1 MFMQFL
7 KDENGQTTTE
17 YLLILA
23 VIVVI
28 ISVLGQGMKAQLE
41 TTIKTVFKGINGKIN
56 ELMKGGASR

>member
-7 KDENGQTTTE
+7 RDENGQTTTE

-28 ISVLGQGMKAQLE
+28 ISVLGKGMKEQL
-41 TTIKTVFKGINGKIN
+41 TKTIKTVFSGINAKIQ
-56 ELMKGGASR
+56 ELMSAGAGG